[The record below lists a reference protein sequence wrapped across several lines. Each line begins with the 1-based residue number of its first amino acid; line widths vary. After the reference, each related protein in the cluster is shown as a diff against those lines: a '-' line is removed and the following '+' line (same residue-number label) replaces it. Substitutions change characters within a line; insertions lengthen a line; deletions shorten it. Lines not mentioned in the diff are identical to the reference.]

1 LKWRPTLPLQRR
13 HKCCQRCRVNRACD
27 PHPSLG
33 RELNLDR
40 TAGSGGRRQWLP
52 VRRNGDCSKTDPVI
66 LPLHWLR
73 PASEDARARL
83 SPPDRKQT
91 AVNVMSL
98 GNLDNTGPR
107 RQTLFHDPM

>member
-1 LKWRPTLPLQRR
+1 MVAGPAQWRLQ
-13 HKCCQRCRVNRACD
+13 Q
-27 PHPSLG
+27 
-33 RELNLDR
+33 
-40 TAGSGGRRQWLP
+40 
-52 VRRNGDCSKTDPVI
+52 TDPVI

>member
-1 LKWRPTLPLQRR
+1 MPLQRR
-13 HKCCQRCRVNRACD
+13 HKCGQRCRVNRACD

-33 RELNLDR
+33 RELNLER
-40 TAGSGGRRQWLP
+40 LQQLP
-52 VRRNGDCSKTDPVI
+52 IWRNGDCRKTDPVI

>member
-1 LKWRPTLPLQRR
+1 METVAKR
-13 HKCCQRCRVNRACD
+13 
-27 PHPSLG
+27 
-33 RELNLDR
+33 
-40 TAGSGGRRQWLP
+40 
-52 VRRNGDCSKTDPVI
+52 DPVI

-91 AVNVMSL
+91 AMNVMSL

>member
-1 LKWRPTLPLQRR
+1 MAAGPAQWRLQQNGPR
-13 HKCCQRCRVNRACD
+13 HPAAALAQTRKR
-27 PHPSLG
+27 G
-33 RELNLDR
+33 R
-40 TAGSGGRRQWLP
+40 
-52 VRRNGDCSKTDPVI
+52 
-66 LPLHWLR
+66 
-73 PASEDARARL
+73 RARL